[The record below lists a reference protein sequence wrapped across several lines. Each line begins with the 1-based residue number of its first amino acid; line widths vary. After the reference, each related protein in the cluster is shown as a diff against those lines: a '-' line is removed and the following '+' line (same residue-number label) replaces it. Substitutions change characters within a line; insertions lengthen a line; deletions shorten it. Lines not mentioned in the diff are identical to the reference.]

1 MAVDK
6 PASISDRMHEFDP
19 VERLHRIVLV
29 VRCQA
34 GDQSA
39 FEQLIELYQARL
51 RYFLRRVVDDEHLAD
66 DLLQTVWLEVYRGL
80 ARLKD
85 PGAFAA
91 WLYQVAR
98 HRVLREQRGR
108 PSTPLSLDGIDVPE
122 AEVDDTDFS
131 REDAE
136 RIHAALG
143 RLAAEQR
150 EVLLLRFFEGMSYQ
164 EIARVTGCELG
175 TVRSRIHY
183 SKRALRRALEGVI
196 DHE

>member
-1 MAVDK
+1 MPVDEV
-6 PASISDRMHEFDP
+6 ASTSNRLLDIDP
-19 VERLHRIVLV
+19 VERLFRTVLV

-34 GDQSA
+34 GDRAA
-39 FEQLIELYQARL
+39 FEQLIELYQPRL
-51 RYFLRRVVDDEHLAD
+51 RYFLRRMVGDEHHAD

-98 HRVLREQRGR
+98 HRVLRERR
-108 PSTPLSLDGIDVPE
+108 RESPTPLSLDGIDVPE
-122 AEVDDTDFS
+122 AEGDDTDFS
-131 REDAE
+131 GEDAE
-136 RIHAALG
+136 RIHVGLG

-150 EVLLLRFFEGMSYQ
+150 EVLLLRFFEGMSYD
-164 EIARVTGCELG
+164 EIARVTGRELG

-183 SKRALRRALEGVI
+183 AKRALRRALE
-196 DHE
+196 H